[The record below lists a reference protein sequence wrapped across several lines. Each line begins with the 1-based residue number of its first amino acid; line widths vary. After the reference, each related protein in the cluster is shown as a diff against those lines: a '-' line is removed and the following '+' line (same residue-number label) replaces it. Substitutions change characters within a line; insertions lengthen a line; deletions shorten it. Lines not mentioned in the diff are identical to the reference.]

1 MNLFYKITCP
11 ILILFSFACGIEIND
26 ETEETGSG
34 EKQKLPQAT
43 NCEEKIGYVYPE
55 GGSLTLEISGHPYA
69 DTIEYTCLSTPHINS
84 AGQLYFQFFDQF
96 LLKLLWRRCLRCN
109 V

>member
-43 NCEEKIGYVYPE
+43 NCEEKNWLCVPRRG
-55 GGSLTLEISGHPYA
+55 ISN
-69 DTIEYTCLSTPHINS
+69 T
-84 AGQLYFQFFDQF
+84 
-96 LLKLLWRRCLRCN
+96 
-109 V
+109 